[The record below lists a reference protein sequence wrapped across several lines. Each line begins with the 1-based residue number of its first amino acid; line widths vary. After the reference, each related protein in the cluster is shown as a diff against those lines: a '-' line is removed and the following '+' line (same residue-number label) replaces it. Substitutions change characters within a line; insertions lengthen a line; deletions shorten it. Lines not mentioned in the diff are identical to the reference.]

1 MPVPQ
6 VQPMSAALVLAVSLG
21 YLALL
26 FVIAYAGDR
35 RAARGHSLINSSWT
49 YALSLGVYCTA
60 WTYFGS
66 VGRAASGGLWFLPIY
81 LGPTMAMVLGWVV
94 LRKIIRIAKAQR
106 ITSIA
111 DFIASRYGKSRLL
124 AVSVTLIAVVGVVPY
139 IALQL
144 KAVSAAYGL
153 LISPGVVEST
163 TQVPWS
169 RDGTF
174 YLALVLAGFT
184 MIFGA
189 RHLDTTERHEGM
201 VAAIAFESLVKLL
214 AFLAVG
220 VFVTYGLYNGFTDIF
235 ARAHAQPDL
244 RDLMRLEQ
252 GTAFAW
258 PHWFTMIVLAML
270 AVLMLP
276 RQFQIMVVENVHEH
290 HLRRASWVF
299 PAYLLAINIFVLPIA
314 LGGLMYF
321 AGQTTN
327 PDNFVLSLPLA
338 AGQHALALF
347 VFVGGLSAATGM
359 VIVES
364 IAVSI
369 MVSNELVLPLLLRW
383 RALLGQG
390 MADLSRILLNIRR
403 ITILLLLLLGYAY
416 FHIASE
422 AYALVSIGLIS
433 FAAVAQFAPAALIG
447 MYWRAGTRLGALGG
461 LLSGFGIWA
470 YTLMLPSIAKSG
482 WMDDTFVREGPGGLA
497 WLKPEAL
504 FGLHGLD
511 ALTHSLFWSL
521 LLNVSM
527 YVALSLAREP
537 SARETSQALM
547 FVDAG
552 QRTGGATPVFW
563 RGEARVEDLR
573 QLCVR
578 FFGAERAQAMFDEYA
593 MRWGQDAAA
602 RADARFVSF
611 VETKLAGAVGGASA
625 RVLVSSVSK
634 EESLT
639 TDDVLSMLEEASQLR
654 AYSRA
659 LEDKSR
665 SLEEAT
671 ARLREANEQLKSL
684 DVLKDEFMSSVT
696 HELRTPLT
704 SIRALAELMLDDPAM
719 PTEQRQQFI
728 GIVVGETERLSR
740 LVNQVL
746 DLAKIEAG
754 RAEWHDTEVDMRAL
768 VLQAVDTTRELFREN
783 GCAVGVALPPDDAQP
798 APLVCA
804 DPDKLKQVMLNLLSN
819 AVKVVPQGSGQVRIG
834 LTADA
839 RQLAV
844 TVADNGPGISAP
856 EQEAAF
862 DKFRQVGDPRGRRQG
877 TGLGLPIS
885 RQIVEHY
892 GGSIGVQSRPGQ
904 GATFHFTL
912 PLLTPRS
919 GQRGQDA
926 EESESK

>member
-1 MPVPQ
+1 
-6 VQPMSAALVLAVSLG
+6 MSTALVLAVSLG

-35 RAARGHSLINSSWT
+35 RAARGLSLISSPWT

-81 LGPTMAMVLGWVV
+81 LGPTMAMVLGWLV
-94 LRKIIRIAKAQR
+94 LRKIVRIAKVQR

-124 AVSVTLIAVVGVVPY
+124 AVSVTLIAIVGVVPY

-144 KAVSAAYGL
+144 KGVSAAYGL
-153 LISPGVVEST
+153 LTSPGVAEST

-201 VAAIAFESLVKLL
+201 VAAIAFESLVKLV

-220 VFVTYGLYNGFTDIF
+220 VFVTYGLYDGFTDIF
-235 ARAHAQPDL
+235 ARAQAQPEL
-244 RDLMRLEQ
+244 RALLRLEQ

-258 PHWFTMIVLAML
+258 PQWFTMTVLAML
-270 AVLMLP
+270 AVVMLP
-276 RQFQIMVVENVHEH
+276 RQFQIMVVENVHED

-314 LGGLMYF
+314 LGGLLYF
-321 AGQTTN
+321 GGQATH

-338 AGQHALALF
+338 AGQQALALF

-364 IAVSI
+364 IAISI

-383 RALLGQG
+383 RTALGDGLP
-390 MADLSRILLNIRR
+390 DLTRILLNIRR

-416 FHIASE
+416 FHVASE

-461 LLSGFGIWA
+461 LMAGFGIWV

-482 WMDDTFVREGPGGLA
+482 WMGDAFVQEGPGGVA

-504 FGLHGLD
+504 FGLTGLD

-521 LLNVSM
+521 LLNVSV

-547 FVDAG
+547 FVNAG
-552 QRTGGATPVFW
+552 RVSGGTTPVFW

-593 MRWGQDAAA
+593 ARWGATAASV
-602 RADARFVSF
+602 ADARFVSF
-611 VETKLAGAVGGASA
+611 IETKLAGAVGGASA

-639 TDDVLSMLEEASQLR
+639 TEDVLSMLEEASQLR

-671 ARLREANEQLKSL
+671 ARLREANEQLKGL

-704 SIRALAELMLDDPAM
+704 SIRALAEMMLDDPQM
-719 PTEQRQQFI
+719 PPEQRQPFI
-728 GIVVGETERLSR
+728 AIVVAEAERLSR

-754 RAEWHDTEVDMRAL
+754 RAEWDDAQVDMRAL
-768 VLQAVDTTRELFREN
+768 VLQAVEVTRELLREH
-783 GCAVGVALPPDDAQP
+783 GCAIKLTLPAPDALP
-798 APLVCA
+798 APIVCA
-804 DPDKLKQVMLNLLSN
+804 DPDKLQQVMLNLLAN
-819 AVKVVPQGSGQVRIG
+819 AVKFVPPQAGRVQLVLQVGQDE
-834 LTADA
+834 LTVS
-839 RQLAV
+839 V
-844 TVADNGPGISAP
+844 TDNGPGVSDDD
-856 EQEAAF
+856 QRAAF
-862 DKFRQVGDPRGRRQG
+862 DKFRQVGDPRERRQG

-892 GGSIGVQSRPGQ
+892 GGRIGVRSRLGQ
-904 GATFHFTL
+904 GATFHFSL
-912 PLLTPRS
+912 PLLAQQAGNGEPT
-919 GQRGQDA
+919 
-926 EESESK
+926 

>member
-1 MPVPQ
+1 MPP
-6 VQPMSAALVLAVSLG
+6 VQAMSAPLVLTVSLA

-26 FVIAYAGDR
+26 FVVAYVGDR
-35 RAARGHSLINSSWT
+35 WAARGRSLVSSPWT

-244 RDLMRLEQ
+244 GDLMRLEQ

-258 PHWFTMIVLAML
+258 PHWFTMTVLAML
-270 AVLMLP
+270 ALLMLP
-276 RQFQIMVVENVHEH
+276 RQFQIMVVENVHED

-321 AGQTTN
+321 AGHETN

-704 SIRALAELMLDDPAM
+704 SIRALAELMLDDPGM
-719 PTEQRQQFI
+719 PAEQRQQFI
-728 GIVVGETERLSR
+728 GIVVTETERLSR

-746 DLAKIEAG
+746 DMAKIEADS
-754 RAEWHDTEVDMRAL
+754 AEWNDVVVDMRVL
-768 VLQAVDTTRELFREN
+768 VLQAVETTRELFRER
-783 GCAVGVALPPDDAQP
+783 GCVIELALPDADAPP
-798 APLVCA
+798 APLVRA
-804 DPDKLKQVMLNLLSN
+804 DPDKLQQVMLNLLSN
-819 AVKVVPQGSGQVRIG
+819 AAKFVPQGAGCVQVRLQAAAG
-834 LTADA
+834 E
-839 RQLAV
+839 V
-844 TVADNGPGISAP
+844 TVSVTDNGPGISAA
-856 EQEAAF
+856 EQRAAF
-862 DKFRQVGDPRGRRQG
+862 DKFRQVGDPRERRQG

-885 RQIVEHY
+885 RKIMEHY
-892 GGSIGVQSRPGQ
+892 GGRIGVRSTPGQ

-912 PLLTPRS
+912 PLAPPEDRL
-919 GQRGQDA
+919 A
-926 EESESK
+926 

>member
-201 VAAIAFESLVKLL
+201 VAAIAFESLVKLM

-383 RALLGQG
+383 RMGER
-390 MADLSRILLNIRR
+390 MTDLTRILLNIRR
-403 ITILLLLLLGYAY
+403 ITILVLLLLGYAY

-447 MYWRAGTRLGALGG
+447 MYWRGGTRLGALAG
-461 LLSGFGIWA
+461 LLSGFGIWV

-482 WMDDTFVREGPGGLA
+482 WIGDAFVRDGPGGLA

-504 FGLHGLD
+504 FGLTGLD

-521 LLNVSM
+521 LINVSVYM
-527 YVALSLAREP
+527 ALSLAREP
-537 SARETSQALM
+537 SARETSQALV

-552 QRTGGATPVFW
+552 RDTGGTTPVFW

-593 MRWGQDAAA
+593 ARWGQEAAS

-625 RVLVSSVSK
+625 RVLVSSVAK

-639 TDDVLSMLEEASQLR
+639 TEDVLSMLEEASQLR

-671 ARLREANEQLKSL
+671 AQLRRANEQLKSL

-704 SIRALAELMLDDPAM
+704 SIRALAELMLDDPGM
-719 PTEQRQQFI
+719 PAEQRQQFI
-728 GIVVGETERLSR
+728 GIVVTETERLSR

-746 DLAKIEAG
+746 DLAKIEADS
-754 RAEWHDTEVDMRAL
+754 AEWNDVVVDMRVL
-768 VLQAVDTTRELFREN
+768 VLQAVETTRELFRER
-783 GCAVGVALPPDDAQP
+783 GCVIELALPDADAPP
-798 APLVCA
+798 APLVRA
-804 DPDKLKQVMLNLLSN
+804 DPDKLQQVMLNLLSN
-819 AVKVVPQGSGQVRIG
+819 AAKFVPQGAGCVQVRLQAAAG
-834 LTADA
+834 E
-839 RQLAV
+839 V
-844 TVADNGPGISAP
+844 TVSVTDNGPGISAA
-856 EQEAAF
+856 EQRAAF
-862 DKFRQVGDPRGRRQG
+862 DKFRQVGDPRERRQG

-885 RQIVEHY
+885 RKIMEHY
-892 GGSIGVQSRPGQ
+892 GGRIGVRSTPGQ

-912 PLLTPRS
+912 PLAPPEDRL
-919 GQRGQDA
+919 A
-926 EESESK
+926 

>member
-1 MPVPQ
+1 MPP
-6 VQPMSAALVLAVSLG
+6 VQAMSAPLVLTVSLA

-26 FVIAYAGDR
+26 FVVAYVGDR
-35 RAARGHSLINSSWT
+35 WAARGRSLVSSPWT

-258 PHWFTMIVLAML
+258 PHWFTMTVLAML
-270 AVLMLP
+270 ALLMLP
-276 RQFQIMVVENVHEH
+276 RQFQIMVVENVHED

-321 AGQTTN
+321 AGHETN

-338 AGQHALALF
+338 AGHQWLALF

-593 MRWGQDAAA
+593 MRWGQDSAA

-798 APLVCA
+798 APLVWA

>member
-201 VAAIAFESLVKLL
+201 VAAIAFESLVKLV

-383 RALLGQG
+383 RMGER
-390 MADLSRILLNIRR
+390 MTDLTRILLNIRR
-403 ITILLLLLLGYAY
+403 ITILVLLLLGYAY

-447 MYWRAGTRLGALGG
+447 MYWRGGTRLGALAG
-461 LLSGFGIWA
+461 LLSGFGIWV

-482 WMDDTFVREGPGGLA
+482 WIGDAFVRDGPGGLA

-504 FGLHGLD
+504 FGLTGLD

-521 LLNVSM
+521 LINVSVYM
-527 YVALSLAREP
+527 ALSLAREP
-537 SARETSQALM
+537 SARETSQALV

-552 QRTGGATPVFW
+552 RDTGGTTPVFW

-593 MRWGQDAAA
+593 ARWGQEAAS

-625 RVLVSSVSK
+625 RVLVSSVAK

-639 TDDVLSMLEEASQLR
+639 TEDVLSMLEEASQLR

-671 ARLREANEQLKSL
+671 AQLRRANEQLKSL

-704 SIRALAELMLDDPAM
+704 SIRALAELMLDDPGM
-719 PTEQRQQFI
+719 PAEQRQQFI
-728 GIVVGETERLSR
+728 GIVVTETERLSR

-746 DLAKIEAG
+746 DLAKIEADS
-754 RAEWHDTEVDMRAL
+754 AEWNDVVVDMRVL
-768 VLQAVDTTRELFREN
+768 VLQAVETTRELFRER
-783 GCAVGVALPPDDAQP
+783 GCVIELALPDADAPP
-798 APLVCA
+798 APLVRA
-804 DPDKLKQVMLNLLSN
+804 DPDKLQQVMLNLLSN
-819 AVKVVPQGSGQVRIG
+819 AAKFVPQGAGCVQVRLQAAAG
-834 LTADA
+834 E
-839 RQLAV
+839 V
-844 TVADNGPGISAP
+844 TVSVTDNGPGISAA
-856 EQEAAF
+856 EQRAAF
-862 DKFRQVGDPRGRRQG
+862 DKFRQVGDPRERRQG

-885 RQIVEHY
+885 RKIMEHY
-892 GGSIGVQSRPGQ
+892 GGRIGVRSTPGQ

-912 PLLTPRS
+912 PLAPPEDRL
-919 GQRGQDA
+919 A
-926 EESESK
+926 

>member
-1 MPVPQ
+1 MG
-6 VQPMSAALVLAVSLG
+6 AALVLAVSLA

-26 FVIAYAGDR
+26 FVIAYVGDR
-35 RAARGHSLINSSWT
+35 RAARGQSLISSPWT

-66 VGRAASGGLWFLPIY
+66 VGRAASEGLWFLPIY
-81 LGPTMAMVLGWVV
+81 LGPTMAMVLGWLV
-94 LRKIIRIAKAQR
+94 LRKMIRIAKVQR

-124 AVSVTLIAVVGVVPY
+124 AVIVTLIAIVGVVPY

-153 LISPGVVEST
+153 LTSPGVAEST
-163 TQVPWS
+163 AQVPWS

-174 YLALVLAGFT
+174 YLALLLAGFT

-201 VAAIAFESLVKLL
+201 VAAIAFESMVKLI

-220 VFVTYGLYNGFTDIF
+220 AFVTYGLYDGFADIF
-235 ARAHAQPDL
+235 TRAQARPEL
-244 RDLMRLEQ
+244 RQLMRLEQ

-258 PHWFTMIVLAML
+258 PQWFTMMLLAML
-270 AVLMLP
+270 AVVMLP

-321 AGQTTN
+321 SGQATN

-338 AGQHALALF
+338 AGQPALALF

-383 RALLGQG
+383 RSLLGDG
-390 MADLSRILLNIRR
+390 NGGFTRILLNIRR
-403 ITILLLLLLGYAY
+403 ITILLLLLFGYAY
-416 FHIASE
+416 FHVASE

-447 MYWRAGTRLGALGG
+447 MYWRAGTRVGALGG
-461 LLSGFGIWA
+461 LSAGFGIWV

-482 WMDDTFVREGPGGLA
+482 WMDDSFVRHGPGGLS

-504 FGLHGLD
+504 FGLTGLD

-521 LLNVSM
+521 LLNVSA

-547 FVDAG
+547 FVNAG
-552 QRTGGATPVFW
+552 RVTSGTTPVFW

-578 FFGAERAQAMFDEYA
+578 FFGAERARTMFNEYA
-593 MRWGQDAAA
+593 EQWGTDATA

-639 TDDVLSMLEEASQLR
+639 TEDVLSMLEEASQLR

-659 LEDKSR
+659 LEEKSQ

-671 ARLREANEQLKSL
+671 ARLREANEQLQSL

-704 SIRALAELMLDDPAM
+704 SIRALAELMLDDPEM
-719 PTEQRQQFI
+719 PAGQRQQFI
-728 GIVVGETERLSR
+728 GIVVAETERLSR

-746 DLAKIEAG
+746 DMAKIEAG
-754 RAEWHDTEVDMRAL
+754 SAEWHDQYVDMREL
-768 VLQAVDTTRELFREN
+768 LRQAMETTREMFRER
-783 GCAVGVALPPDDAQP
+783 GVTLQLQLPQP
-798 APLVCA
+798 PPAEGVHVRA
-804 DPDKLKQVMLNLLSN
+804 DPDRLQQVLLNLLSN
-819 AVKVVPQGSGQVRIG
+819 AAKFLPGEGGYVALA
-834 LTADA
+834 LTVDA
-839 RQLAV
+839 RTATVAV
-844 TVADNGPGISAP
+844 TDNGPGISDEDQRAV
-856 EQEAAF
+856 F
-862 DKFRQVGDPRGRRQG
+862 DKFHQAGDPRHRPQG

-885 RQIVEHY
+885 RHIVEHY
-892 GGSIGVQSRPGQ
+892 GGTIGVRSRMGG
-904 GATFHFTL
+904 GATFHFSL
-912 PLLTPRS
+912 PRAMPAQAMHAR
-919 GQRGQDA
+919 RA
-926 EESESK
+926 PEETT

>member
-6 VQPMSAALVLAVSLG
+6 VQPMSAALLLAVSLG

-201 VAAIAFESLVKLL
+201 VAAIAFESLVKLV

-383 RALLGQG
+383 RMGER
-390 MADLSRILLNIRR
+390 MTDLTRILLNIRR
-403 ITILLLLLLGYAY
+403 ITILVLLLLGYAY

-447 MYWRAGTRLGALGG
+447 MYWRGGTRLGALAG
-461 LLSGFGIWA
+461 LLSGFGIWV

-482 WMDDTFVREGPGGLA
+482 WIGDAFVRDGPGGLA

-504 FGLHGLD
+504 FGLTGLD

-521 LLNVSM
+521 LINVSVYM
-527 YVALSLAREP
+527 ALSLAREP
-537 SARETSQALM
+537 SARETSQALV

-552 QRTGGATPVFW
+552 RDTGGTTPVFW

-593 MRWGQDAAA
+593 ARWGQEAAS

-625 RVLVSSVSK
+625 RVLVSSVAK

-639 TDDVLSMLEEASQLR
+639 TEDVLSMLEEASQLR

-671 ARLREANEQLKSL
+671 AQLRRANEQLKSL

-704 SIRALAELMLDDPAM
+704 SIRALAELMLDDPGM
-719 PTEQRQQFI
+719 PAEQRQQFI
-728 GIVVGETERLSR
+728 GIVVTETERLSR

-746 DLAKIEAG
+746 DLAKIEADS
-754 RAEWHDTEVDMRAL
+754 AEWNDVVVDMRVL
-768 VLQAVDTTRELFREN
+768 VLQAVETTRELFRER
-783 GCAVGVALPPDDAQP
+783 GCVIELALPDADAPP
-798 APLVCA
+798 APLVRA
-804 DPDKLKQVMLNLLSN
+804 DPDKLQQVMLNLLSN
-819 AVKVVPQGSGQVRIG
+819 AAKFVPQGAGHVQVRLQAAAG
-834 LTADA
+834 E
-839 RQLAV
+839 V
-844 TVADNGPGISAP
+844 TVSVTDNGPGISAA
-856 EQEAAF
+856 EQRAAF
-862 DKFRQVGDPRGRRQG
+862 DKFRQVGDPRERRQG

-885 RQIVEHY
+885 RKIMEHY
-892 GGSIGVQSRPGQ
+892 GGRIGVRSTPGQ

-912 PLLTPRS
+912 PLAPPEDRL
-919 GQRGQDA
+919 A
-926 EESESK
+926 